1 MIYMDRKKLMNGF
14 ARRAEKKKDNIKRAA
29 LELFKVHGF
38 EKVSVNDI
46 ARKARV
52 SKVTIYKHFGSKDEL
67 VNVVVKGIFL
77 SISEELRAI
86 IRGNMPFPEKLEFV
100 IFRKTETAS
109 EYGRELIGII
119 DQEHPELKR
128 FIHTLWQEEVNQ
140 LMLEL
145 FEEGRRLGYVDK
157 DLSPEVIQTYFELL
171 REGTFASTGLLKK
184 QLQNAQNV
192 RDLVY
197 VILHGLMGKR
207 G

>member
-1 MIYMDRKKLMNGF
+1 MNGF
-14 ARRAEKKKDNIKRAA
+14 ARRAEKKKDNIKQAA